1 MKLLYIDLFCGAGGT
16 STGVENA
23 RYEGRQCAKV
33 IGCVNH
39 DTNAIAS
46 HAANHPDALHF
57 TEDIRTLELSPL
69 TTHIAEMRQQ
79 YPDAFVVL

>member
-39 DTNAIAS
+39 DANAIAS
-46 HAANHPDALHF
+46 RSANGRDA
-57 TEDIRTLELSPL
+57 RT
-69 TTHIAEMRQQ
+69 TRRR
-79 YPDAFVVL
+79 